1 MEALSPV
8 LVPILVVVAAVIY
21 AVLRERM
28 IDCLNFRISVLE
40 QTLSGPKLARDI
52 SLPVSDTRKNLLLRA
67 MDDEALLKTRLRS
80 DCQTI
85 YEIAS
90 YGLRMLGEQ
99 DR

>member
-1 MEALSPV
+1 MVALTPLIPV
-8 LVPILVVVAAVIY
+8 LVGAAIVIY
-21 AVLRERM
+21 AVLRERV
-28 IDCLNFRISVLE
+28 IGCENFMISVLE